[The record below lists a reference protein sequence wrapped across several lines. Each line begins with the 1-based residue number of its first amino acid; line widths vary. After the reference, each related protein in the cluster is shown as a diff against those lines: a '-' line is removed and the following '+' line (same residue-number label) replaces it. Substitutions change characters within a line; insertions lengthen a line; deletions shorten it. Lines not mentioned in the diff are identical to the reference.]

1 MIFDTLDNFDRYKG
15 LAPNLFAGLQFLAK
29 TDLGNL
35 PVGRI
40 DIDGNRL
47 YALVQ
52 EYDTKPE
59 EQGIWEAHRLYI
71 DVQHL
76 VSGRERMGF
85 AHLSVMQLGEY
96 VPETDF
102 QPMSGA
108 GNRMDVFAGGFVI
121 FFPQDGHMPGLCID
135 TPETVKKVVLKVK
148 IEEAR

>member
-52 EYDTKPE
+52 EYNTKPE
-59 EQGIWEAHRLYI
+59 EQGIWEAHRMYI
-71 DVQHL
+71 DVQYL

-85 AHLSVMQLGEY
+85 AHLNAMQLGEY
-96 VPETDF
+96 IPEKDF
-102 QPMSGA
+102 QPMSGS
-108 GNRMDVFAGGFVI
+108 GNHVDVFAGAFVI

-135 TPETVKKVVLKVK
+135 TPEAVKKVVLKVK